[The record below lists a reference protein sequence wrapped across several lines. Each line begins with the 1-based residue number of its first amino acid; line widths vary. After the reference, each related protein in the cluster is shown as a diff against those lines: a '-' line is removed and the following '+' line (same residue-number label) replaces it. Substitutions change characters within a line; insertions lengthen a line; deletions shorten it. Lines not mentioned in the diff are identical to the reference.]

1 MKNIEI
7 ISRRKNCDW
16 LTLYDNN
23 YTTNLY
29 VKQLIFKALNKKE
42 TPRYSRWLEEWL
54 SNEIFASPNESRQQ
68 FLAIAIRR

>member
-7 ISRRKNCDW
+7 ISQKKNCDW

-29 VKQLIFKALNKKE
+29 VKQLILKALNKKK
-42 TPRYSRWLEEWL
+42 TPRYSRWLEE
-54 SNEIFASPNESRQQ
+54 
-68 FLAIAIRR
+68 